1 MYYLTAGESHGPQ
14 LTAII
19 EGLPAGLKIDIAEVN
34 AALSQRQGGFGRGD
48 RQKIEKDQVEFVGG
62 VRHQVTL
69 GGPVALV
76 VKNRDHGNWG
86 EIMSLTAEETAE
98 NSQRKL
104 VHPRPGHAD
113 LVGGMKYRHRDLRN
127 VLERSSARETTLR
140 VALGNIAQQFLRQ
153 LDIDLVAYV
162 AQVGP
167 VEADSEKPLDVSE
180 IRQKIFQNDMHVIDQ
195 DKVEDLHQLISET
208 KEKGDTLGGIIRLV
222 ATGLPAGLGSY
233 VSWDTK
239 LDAKL
244 AAAAVGVNA
253 MKGVS
258 FGDGFELGTKFGSQ
272 VMDQIDWEKGAGFS
286 RLSDHLGG
294 FEGGMTNGMP
304 VVMNVAMKPI
314 PTLYQPLQTVD
325 INSKEKHLASVERS
339 DTTSIV
345 AASLVIQSVIALELA
360 KAICEQF
367 ESSSLQRLQE
377 ELARYRQECREY

>member
-19 EGLPAGLKIDIAEVN
+19 EGLPAGLKIDIDEVN
-34 AALSQRQGGFGRGD
+34 RALHQRQGGFGRGD
-48 RQKIEKDQVEFVGG
+48 RQKIESDQVEIVGG

-86 EIMSLTAEETAE
+86 EIMSPTAPETAE

-104 VHPRPGHAD
+104 ERPRPGHAD

-153 LDIDLVAYV
+153 LDIDLIAYV
-162 AQVGP
+162 AQVGQ
-167 VEADSEKPLDVSE
+167 VAADSEKPLDVSE
-180 IRQKIFQNDMHVIDQ
+180 IREKIFQNDMHVIDQ
-195 DKVEDLHQLISET
+195 DKVEPIHRLITET

-222 ATGLPAGLGSY
+222 ANGLPAGLGSY

-258 FGDGFELGTKFGSQ
+258 FGDG
-272 VMDQIDWEKGAGFS
+272 
-286 RLSDHLGG
+286 
-294 FEGGMTNGMP
+294 
-304 VVMNVAMKPI
+304 
-314 PTLYQPLQTVD
+314 
-325 INSKEKHLASVERS
+325 
-339 DTTSIV
+339 
-345 AASLVIQSVIALELA
+345 
-360 KAICEQF
+360 
-367 ESSSLQRLQE
+367 
-377 ELARYRQECREY
+377 

>member
-86 EIMSLTAEETAE
+86 EIMSPTAEETAE

-208 KEKGDTLGGIIRLV
+208 KEKDDTLGGIIRLV

-360 KAICEQF
+360 KAICDQF

-377 ELARYRQECREY
+377 ELARYRQECWEY